1 MAHNMSSSSSQDKEK
16 KDSRYE
22 CPADFVPLQYSRTE
36 KSVLEGGENTELW
49 LIKAPARFKPSSL
62 EGLKVSLSGMEMIQ
76 STDTSP
82 RIYSVLSS
90 SSGPTD
96 LCLLTS
102 SSKEQRASP
111 CASGFAGILSIS
123 ESYGD
128 CSGNQSP
135 IPIPAAPAPSFPPGL
150 KQRFQPFGS
159 STPAHMFQS
168 TTSTSL
174 LPPKKANLESEE
186 LEDQGKKKKKKKKE
200 KRSREETT
208 EVAHI
213 KEEEISQECS
223 ELQVPELV
231 EEDGTT
237 GRKKKKKIKKEK
249 ESKDTHDESLIVKQE
264 PMATSFG
271 DIESSVKK
279 KKKNKK
285 KAQDE

>member
-1 MAHNMSSSSSQDKEK
+1 MYIKFKLSNNKYLTLPGSICGCEYVRDKRHVV
-16 KDSRYE
+16 SN
-22 CPADFVPLQYSRTE
+22 PMNLA
-36 KSVLEGGENTELW
+36 
-49 LIKAPARFKPSSL
+49 
-62 EGLKVSLSGMEMIQ
+62 GLKVSLSGMEMIQ
-76 STDTSP
+76 STDTSH

-90 SSGPTD
+90 RSGPTD

-102 SSKEQRASP
+102 SSKEQSASP

-159 STPAHMFQS
+159 STAANMFQS

-186 LEDQGKKKKKKKKE
+186 LEDQSKKKKKKKKE

-231 EEDGTT
+231 ED

-249 ESKDTHDESLIVKQE
+249 ERKDTQDESLIVKQE
-264 PMATSFG
+264 PTDTSFG

-279 KKKNKK
+279 KKKKKKK